1 MTHPRVGLPL
11 NRLLFKLMQIK
22 KIFLT
27 GILCALIFFVQAQS
41 GKNSTIKGNVYNDQS
56 EAIPGAIIKLLPLNK
71 TAVSDEKGE
80 FRFAGV
86 AAGTYKLAIHALGHT
101 KTEKSVTVIAEK
113 EITVSFKLKQ
123 DVRQIDEVAIL
134 GFSKNQKTNR
144 EAYNVISI
152 DAKALHNTTMDLGQV
167 MNRVSGARVR
177 ESGGVGSNM
186 AFSLNGFSGNQVKFF
201 LDGIPMENFGSS
213 FQLNNIPVNFADR
226 IEVYKGVV
234 PVWLGGDALGGAV
247 NIVTN
252 TDPGTYVDASYSY
265 GSFNTHKSSIN
276 AGYTAK
282 SGFTAQLSAF
292 QNYSDNNYWINGN
305 VTDSESGVNTPTR
318 VRRFHD
324 RYHNETVIANLGV
337 SGKKYADQFLV
348 GITLGQNKADIQ
360 VGNRMED
367 VFGARWKSGNTIQPT
382 LKYVKRDLFVKGLD
396 LRVNGNFNFG
406 EERNVDTVPRT
417 FTWDGSSV
425 PRYRDKPNAIGGE
438 SNLADFKFK
447 NNNGLANAGL
457 NYAINDRHSF
467 SLNDQFSTFNRK
479 GLNRFDPENRQD
491 KQPQISR
498 KNILGLGY
506 RFNLNEKLNYTA
518 FIKQYNQHITS
529 NNVVSDLNK
538 ETKELIYTVLSRS
551 SDVSKLGY
559 GFAGSYFLTE
569 NIQLKASYEKAFRL
583 PGNDEFFGNVYTT
596 IANLE
601 LKPENSNNINIGA
614 TYTTEINKTHFFQIQ
629 ANYIFRNAN
638 DYIRA
643 MVMPGGSNGKF
654 LSRSDNEGK
663 VTNRGIDAELRYAY
677 KQLFTLNTN
686 FTYQNLRNDNEFEK
700 LNTGGFATTKS
711 VIYRDRIPNTPYLFG
726 NANASLYFNDVLKKG
741 NQLTLG
747 YNLLYVNKFYLYWP
761 GQGNKEGK
769 LNVPTQWA
777 HDVNMIYAMAGGK
790 YNIAVECMN
799 LTDSELF
806 DNYALQKPS
815 RAFNVKFRYYFSKK
829 RGI

>member
-1 MTHPRVGLPL
+1 M
-11 NRLLFKLMQIK
+11 
-22 KIFLT
+22 
-27 GILCALIFFVQAQS
+27 S
-41 GKNSTIKGNVYNDQS
+41 
-56 EAIPGAIIKLLPLNK
+56 
-71 TAVSDEKGE
+71 
-80 FRFAGV
+80 
-86 AAGTYKLAIHALGHT
+86 IHALGHI
-101 KTEKSVTVIAEK
+101 KAEKSLTVIAEK
-113 EITVSFKLKQ
+113 EVAASFRLKQ

-144 EAYNVISI
+144 QAYNVISI

-186 AFSLNGFSGNQVKFF
+186 TFSLNGFTGNQVKFF

-213 FQLNNIPVNFADR
+213 FQLNNIPVNLADR

-265 GSFNTHKSSIN
+265 GSFNTHKSSVN

-305 VTDSESGVNTPTR
+305 ITDSITGVNTLRR

-324 RYHNETVIANLGV
+324 QYHNETVIANIGV

-425 PRYRDKPNAIGGE
+425 ARYRGMPNAIGGE
-438 SNLADFKFK
+438 VSLTDFKFK
-447 NNNGLANAGL
+447 NNSGLANAGL
-457 NYAINDRHSF
+457 NYTLNDRHSF
-467 SLNDQFSTFNRK
+467 SLNEQFSTFNRK
-479 GLNRFDPENRQD
+479 GLNRFDPENLQD
-491 KQPQISR
+491 KQPQVSR
-498 KNILGLGY
+498 KNMLGLGY
-506 RFNLNEKLNYTA
+506 RFNLNEKSNFTA
-518 FIKQYNQHITS
+518 FIKQYNQHISS
-529 NNVVSDLNK
+529 NNVVSELDK
-538 ETKELIYTVLSRS
+538 VTKEKVYGILSRNKDLS
-551 SDVSKLGY
+551 RQGY
-559 GFAGSYFLTE
+559 GLAGSYFLTE
-569 NIQLKASYEKAFRL
+569 NIQLKASYEKAYRL
-583 PGNDEFFGNVYTT
+583 PDNDEFFGNVYTT
-596 IANLE
+596 IANLD
-601 LKPENSNNINIGA
+601 LRPEKSDNINIGA
-614 TYTTEINKTHFFQIQ
+614 TYTAEIDKIHFFQIQ
-629 ANYIFRNAN
+629 ANYIFRNAT

-643 MVMPGGSNGKF
+643 RVLPGGSNGTY
-654 LSRSDNEGK
+654 LSISENVGK

-686 FTYQNLRNDNEFEK
+686 FTYQNLRDNNEFEK
-700 LNTGGFATTKS
+700 LRSGEFSATRS
-711 VIYRDRIPNTPYLFG
+711 INYRDRIPNTPYLFG
-726 NANASLYFNDVLKKG
+726 NANASVYFNNVLKKG

-761 GQGNKEGK
+761 GQGSKEGK
-769 LNVPTQWA
+769 MEVPTQWA
-777 HDVNMIYAMAGGK
+777 HDVSMVYAIGGGK

-815 RAFNVKFRYYFSKK
+815 RSFNVKFRYYFSKK
-829 RGI
+829 RGT

>member
-1 MTHPRVGLPL
+1 
-11 NRLLFKLMQIK
+11 MQIK

-41 GKNSTIKGNVYNDQS
+41 GKNGTIKGTVYNDQS

-71 TAVSDEKGE
+71 TTVSDERGE
-80 FRFAGV
+80 FRFAGL
-86 AAGTYKLAIHALGHT
+86 AAGTYQLTIHALGHT
-101 KTEKSVTVIAEK
+101 KEEKSLTVGLQK
-113 EITVSFKLKQ
+113 EAVISFRLKQ
-123 DVRQIDEVAIL
+123 DVRDIDEVAIL

-144 EAYNVISI
+144 QAYNVISI
-152 DAKALHNTTMDLGQV
+152 DAKTLHNTTMDLGQV

-186 AFSLNGFSGNQVKFF
+186 TFSLNGFTGNQVKFF
-201 LDGIPMENFGSS
+201 LDGIPMDNFGSS

-252 TDPGTYVDASYSY
+252 TDPRTYVDASYSF
-265 GSFNTHKSSIN
+265 GSFNTHKSSVN

-305 VTDSESGVNTPTR
+305 ITDSITGVNTLRR

-324 RYHNETVIANLGV
+324 QYHNETVIANVGV

-367 VFGARWKSGNTIQPT
+367 VFGGRWKSGNTIQPT
-382 LKYVKRDLFVKGLD
+382 LKYVKKDLFVKGLD

-417 FTWDGSSV
+417 FTWDGTSV
-425 PRYRDKPNAIGGE
+425 PRYRGMPDAIGGE
-438 SNLADFKFK
+438 VNLADYKFK
-447 NNNGLANAGL
+447 NNSGLANAAL
-457 NYAINDRHSF
+457 NYTINDRHSF
-467 SLNDQFSTFNRK
+467 SLNEQFSTFNRK
-479 GLNRFDPENRQD
+479 GINRFDPDNLQD
-491 KQPQISR
+491 KQPKISR
-498 KNILGLGY
+498 KNMFGLGY
-506 RFNLNEKLNYTA
+506 RLNLNEKINFSA
-518 FIKQYNQHITS
+518 FFKQYNQHMVSNDITS
-529 NNVVSDLNK
+529 
-538 ETKELIYTVLSRS
+538 ELDKVTREKVYTILSRNM
-551 SDVSKLGY
+551 DLSKQGY
-559 GFAGSYFLTE
+559 GFAGSYFLTK
-569 NIQLKASYEKAFRL
+569 NLQLKASYEKAYRL
-583 PGNDEFFGNVYTT
+583 PDNYEFFGDVYTT
-596 IANLE
+596 VANLE
-601 LKPENSNNINIGA
+601 LKPEHSDNINVGA
-614 TYTTEINKTHFFQIQ
+614 TYTAEIDKTHFFQIQ

-638 DYIRA
+638 DYIRGR
-643 MVMPGGSNGKF
+643 VLPGGSNGTYLSKF
-654 LSRSDNEGK
+654 ENIGK
-663 VTNRGIDAELRYAY
+663 VTNRGIDAEIRYAY

-686 FTYQNLRNDNEFEK
+686 FTYQNLRNNNEFDRLVSGEFSK
-700 LNTGGFATTKS
+700 IRS

-726 NANASLYFNDVLKKG
+726 SANGSVYLNNVLKKG

-747 YNLLYVNKFYLYWP
+747 YNLLYVSKFYLYWP
-761 GQGNKEGK
+761 GQGDKKGK
-769 LNVPTQWA
+769 MDVPAQWT
-777 HDVNMIYAMAGGK
+777 HDANMIYSMAGGK
-790 YNIAVECMN
+790 YNIAVECLN
-799 LTDSELF
+799 LTDAEVF

-815 RAFNVKFRYYFSKK
+815 RSFNIKLRYYFSKK

>member
-1 MTHPRVGLPL
+1 
-11 NRLLFKLMQIK
+11 MQIK

-41 GKNSTIKGNVYNDQS
+41 GKNGTIKGTVFNDQS
-56 EAIPGAIIKLLPLNK
+56 EAIPGAHIQLLPLNK
-71 TAVSDEKGE
+71 TTVSDGKGE
-80 FRFAGV
+80 FSFTGL
-86 AAGTYKLAIHALGHT
+86 AAGTYKVKIHALGHV
-101 KTEKSVTVIAEK
+101 KTERDLVVTDQKVL
-113 EITVSFKLKQ
+113 TVSFKIKQ
-123 DVRQIDEVAIL
+123 EAREIDEVAIL

-144 EAYNVISI
+144 QAYNVISI
-152 DAKALHNTTMDLGQV
+152 DAKMLHNTTMDLGQV

-177 ESGGVGSNM
+177 ESGGVGSDM
-186 AFSLNGFSGNQVKFF
+186 TFSLNGFSGNQVKFF

-252 TDPGTYVDASYSY
+252 TDPRTYVDASYSY
-265 GSFNTHKSSIN
+265 GSFNTHKSSVN

-282 SGFTAQLSAF
+282 SGFTVQLNAF
-292 QNYSDNNYWINGN
+292 QNYSDNNYWVTGN
-305 VTDSESGVNTPTR
+305 VTDSITGVNTLKR

-324 RYHNETVIANLGV
+324 QYHNETVIANVGV
-337 SGKKYADQFLV
+337 SGKKYADQFLI

-382 LKYVKRDLFVKGLD
+382 LKYVKKDLFVKGLD

-406 EERNVDTVPRT
+406 EGRNVDTVPRT
-417 FTWDGSSV
+417 FTWDGTSQ
-425 PRYRDKPNAIGGE
+425 PRYRGKPDAVDGE
-438 SNLADFKFK
+438 VKLADFKFK
-447 NNNGLANAGL
+447 DHSGLANAGL
-457 NYAINDRHSF
+457 NYNLNEQHSF
-467 SLNDQFSTFNRK
+467 SLNEQFSTFSRK
-479 GLNRFDPENRQD
+479 GLNRFDPENLQD

-506 RFNLNEKLNYTA
+506 RFNLNEKLNFTA
-518 FIKQYNQHITS
+518 FTKKYDQYIAS
-529 NNVVSDLNK
+529 NDVVSGLDK
-538 ETKELIYTVLSRS
+538 ETKEKVYTILSRN
-551 SDVSKLGY
+551 SDLSKLGY

-569 NIQLKASYEKAFRL
+569 SIQLKASYEKSYRL
-583 PGNDEFFGNVYTT
+583 PNNEEVFGNVYTT
-596 IANLE
+596 VANLE
-601 LKPENSNNINIGA
+601 LMPERSDNVNIGA
-614 TYTTEINKTHFFQIQ
+614 TYTAEIDKIHFFQIQ

-643 MVMPGGSNGKF
+643 RVLPGGSNGTY
-654 LSRSDNEGK
+654 LSVFENIGK
-663 VTNRGIDAELRYAY
+663 VTNRGIDAEIRYAY

-700 LNTGGFATTKS
+700 LKNGEFSKIRS
-711 VIYRDRIPNTPYLFG
+711 VLYRDRIPNTPYLFG
-726 NANASLYFNDVLKKG
+726 NANASLYFSNVLEKG

-761 GQGNKEGK
+761 GQGEKGGK
-769 LNVPTQWA
+769 MDVPTQWS
-777 HDVNMIYAMAGGK
+777 HDVNMIYSMSGGK
-790 YNIAVECMN
+790 YNIAVECLN
-799 LTDSELF
+799 LTDSNVF

-815 RAFNVKFRYYFSKK
+815 RSFNIKLRYYFSKK
-829 RGI
+829 RGS